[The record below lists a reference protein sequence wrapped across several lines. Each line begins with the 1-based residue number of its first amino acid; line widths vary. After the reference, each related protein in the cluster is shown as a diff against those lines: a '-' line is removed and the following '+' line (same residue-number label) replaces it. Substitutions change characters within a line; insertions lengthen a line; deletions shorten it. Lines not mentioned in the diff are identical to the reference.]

1 MRKRKKILVVDHD
14 PDLLMVLEQF
24 LEDAGY
30 TTTTTW
36 DGREALSHIEG
47 AHFDEVIVG
56 DHASFAN
63 CSEFL
68 ALLRSRDSE
77 TVCILLGAEHSRLSD
92 DELRTLRVRAVI
104 SRWNLKEVLETTQ
117 RAIGSRRHS
126 AA

>member
-36 DGREALSHIEG
+36 DGREALSHVEG
-47 AHFDEVIVG
+47 GHFDEVIVG
-56 DHASFAN
+56 DHASFASG
-63 CSEFL
+63 SEFL
-68 ALLRSRDSE
+68 TLLRSRDSE
-77 TVCILLGAEHSRLSD
+77 TVCILLGSRDSCLSD

-104 SRWNLKEVLETTQ
+104 SRWNLKEVLETTR
-117 RAIGSRRHS
+117 RAIGAKRHP